1 MEKDYKAQLY
11 IKENQIIQLQTKI
24 ELLSGGKKT
33 ITTPEVKRVFISN
46 SSKGKQ
52 NINYSN
58 FDLYNKPFIKKDKNQ
73 TLDYISQLAKNK
85 TINILNN
92 NINIKT
98 IKNYHPN
105 SLSIN
110 NNINENKIPM
120 FKFPKNN
127 FKYENQR
134 HTLEKNNSAPNIHLS
149 NININPNNVRKKFFL
164 NNTKKNKLRT
174 SKIKVKDIGNKYL
187 FKEYNDN
194 NPVSDKENII
204 FSKNKYKGVKLPY
217 YIMNNNKNLEE
228 ALKIN
233 LNTNT
238 INENLIQKIKNKNLE
253 EFNKLSNL
261 KLDETE
267 NLNKTKITKKKVKS
281 CESRKFTSSQ
291 KKLQKKFNKIISTS
305 NIERDYIKNNS
316 AFNIVFKNLNHDKG
330 ERNNYLKN
338 MILNNKPKEQNN
350 QVNYNLQVDK
360 TIINNSRRINLNNK
374 NEKIYLESHNK
385 VINKK

>member
-187 FKEYNDN
+187 FKENNDN

-204 FSKNKYKGVKLPY
+204 FSKNNYKGVKLPY
-217 YIMNNNKNLEE
+217 YIMNNNKNFEE

-238 INENLIQKIKNKNLE
+238 INENLIQKIKNKNME

-281 CESRKFTSSQ
+281 C
-291 KKLQKKFNKIISTS
+291 
-305 NIERDYIKNNS
+305 
-316 AFNIVFKNLNHDKG
+316 
-330 ERNNYLKN
+330 
-338 MILNNKPKEQNN
+338 
-350 QVNYNLQVDK
+350 
-360 TIINNSRRINLNNK
+360 
-374 NEKIYLESHNK
+374 
-385 VINKK
+385 

>member
-33 ITTPEVKRVFISN
+33 ITTSEVKRVFISN

-204 FSKNKYKGVKLPY
+204 FSKNNYKGVKLPY

-291 KKLQKKFNKIISTS
+291 KKLHKKFNKIISTS

-374 NEKIYLESHNK
+374 NGKIYLESHNK